1 MNYYSHTIRISNF
14 SFGDIE
20 KVEDILKSGFIYSR
34 RNLKNIPGSDI
45 KLLGEETSLF
55 NGMDYIS
62 LCDLSKRNL
71 DYSAF
76 NMYVKRG
83 LSLLFNK
90 NIDVLTPIIVNTRL
104 GGYSFFGDAHV
115 LGMQQIRYSDLPDEV
130 QVKDKISLDNLEGML
145 LSVCQFK
152 KFHNDLY
159 LNEYLNKLKNI
170 LILYK
175 KNVPII
181 NLDNEEELI
190 VENNVVK
197 KL

>member
-71 DYSAF
+71 D
-76 NMYVKRG
+76 
-83 LSLLFNK
+83 
-90 NIDVLTPIIVNTRL
+90 
-104 GGYSFFGDAHV
+104 
-115 LGMQQIRYSDLPDEV
+115 
-130 QVKDKISLDNLEGML
+130 
-145 LSVCQFK
+145 
-152 KFHNDLY
+152 
-159 LNEYLNKLKNI
+159 
-170 LILYK
+170 
-175 KNVPII
+175 
-181 NLDNEEELI
+181 
-190 VENNVVK
+190 
-197 KL
+197 

>member
-71 DYSAF
+71 DYSAY

-115 LGMQQIRYSDLPDEV
+115 LGMQTMRYSDLPDEV

-145 LSVCQFK
+145 LSVCQLK

-170 LILYK
+170 LMLYK